1 MLTLLILIPLIDAI
15 AILLG
20 APARKSALIAAG
32 TNLALTLFI
41 LFGYDRSR
49 GGFQFAQANNV
60 IPEWDLKYFVAAD
73 GLSLVM
79 LLLTALVTVAAVWVT
94 PKVEKREGLFY
105 ACVLFLAAGATG
117 AFAAQD
123 LFFFYAFHELAV
135 IPTFLL
141 IGLWGTGE
149 RFTAAWK
156 ITIYLA
162 LGSFVLL
169 IGLVALY
176 QALPVGVRTF
186 DMIALQALA
195 KTNPIPADQQGL
207 PFVLLMIGF

>member
-1 MLTLLILIPLIDAI
+1 MLSLLILIPLIDAV

-32 TNLALTLFI
+32 TNLALTLFV

-49 GGFQFAQANNV
+49 GGFQFAQVSNV
-60 IPEWDLKYFVAAD
+60 VPEWDLKYFVAAD
-73 GLSLVM
+73 GLSVVM
-79 LLLTALVTVAAVWVT
+79 LLLTALVTFAAVWVA
-94 PKVEKREGLFY
+94 PKIEKREGLFY
-105 ACVLFLAAGATG
+105 ACVLLLSAGATG

-123 LFFFYAFHELAV
+123 LFFFYAFHELAL

-149 RFTAAWK
+149 RQTAAWK

-162 LGSFVLL
+162 VSYTHLRAHETPEHLVCRLL
-169 IGLVALY
+169 LE
-176 QALPVGVRTF
+176 
-186 DMIALQALA
+186 
-195 KTNPIPADQQGL
+195 KKKNS
-207 PFVLLMIGF
+207 